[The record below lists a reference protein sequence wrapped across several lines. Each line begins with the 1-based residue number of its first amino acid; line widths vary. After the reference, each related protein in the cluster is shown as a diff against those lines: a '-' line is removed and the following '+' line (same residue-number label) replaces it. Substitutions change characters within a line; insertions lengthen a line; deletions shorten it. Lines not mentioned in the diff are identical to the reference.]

1 MKDNKS
7 ISQLNI
13 NLPEGKEL
21 YAGVRNK
28 VVRPNYYQLG
38 SGMSK
43 KLLEHNPVDA
53 IIELL
58 HMTPQEAFVI
68 ETLKKVCGFVH
79 LDDDNRYYSSDI
91 VSMKYVALSS
101 TNKVRFSIGYKRLR
115 EKDLVR
121 RIKRQEYIINPNL
134 IIPTHYEK
142 EIDIY
147 YKCK

>member
-21 YAGVRNK
+21 YAVVRSK

-38 SGMSK
+38 SGMNK
-43 KLLEHNPVDA
+43 KLIENNPIDA
-53 IIELL
+53 ITKLL

-68 ETLKKVCGFVH
+68 ETLKDVTELIHF
-79 LDDDNRYYSSDI
+79 DDNNRYYSSNI
-91 VSMKYVALSS
+91 VSIAYTTFSN

-115 EKDLVR
+115 GKDLVR

-134 IIPTHYEK
+134 IIPTYYEK
-142 EIDIY
+142 EIEIY
-147 YKCK
+147 YSCK